1 MPRVGLFRRSVIK
14 KVRPSARYTG
24 GATAQSFGAN
34 GAAGLIEGGNSMQ
47 NASSNI
53 MKDAIRDKRIEVAK
67 EEEAQR
73 KAEAEAK
80 QREANLAEATG
91 RDASNAFLKDLRP
104 LERKWG
110 QLRGRNAVGAFNK
123 FSAQTEELYNKH
135 SQGLSEKELKS
146 FHYYS
151 DRRYNSSLDNLSKF
165 DLTAQKDFETQTL
178 IEGMAG
184 NTNDL
189 VSSRYDYNS
198 ADEIANKISENALDI
213 AKMKGLD
220 EAGTRN
226 FMQSSLQSAHLKSI
240 NAMMDDGEFDKASDY
255 AERFKDD
262 MTPSA
267 YADVSKEIYEKGV
280 RAKAPQ
286 LVKEE
291 MAKNPNDPAAQLAA
305 LDGIKDEKLRE
316 LARKEW
322 TVQNEIQKS
331 EQLKEKQERFQG
343 MLQSSLLNSEGN
355 LTSSWN
361 GKAASIDEID
371 KVREMR
377 DKIISNQTGNLNYYY
392 DVKEQIEL
400 GKIENIDYMSID
412 FTQLTTNQVQSLY
425 KAKEERDKNPGKSEN
440 TKYVATF
447 TERCKTGIRAAG
459 YDINSKIASEILS
472 SAQDRY
478 EYEKMDKKR
487 NLSWDERLTIINDC
501 IDEQTLGEEKQGIFN
516 DNMTLGEAKKRGY
529 EDVFEPNTP
538 DNLVRGAQWINDVK
552 AFVRPDNSKYGVT
565 LQNGAGIDITPLNL
579 ETGTKW
585 NNRINRF
592 VKTSD
597 ISRKIFNA
605 SGKLIFEM
613 PKAAQYN
620 AQIKAFTYAD
630 NVPLDGVMKP
640 CVRIYDLNDG
650 SVSLQFR
657 K

>member
-80 QREANLAEATG
+80 QREASLAEATG
-91 RDASNAFLKDLRP
+91 RDASNAFQKELRN
-104 LERKWG
+104 LEREWS
-110 QLRGRNAVGAFNK
+110 QLQGRNAVDAYKNYSTK
-123 FSAQTEELYNKH
+123 TDELYNKY
-135 SQGLSEKELKS
+135 SQGLSDKELKT
-146 FHYYS
+146 FNYYS
-151 DRRYNSSLDNLSKF
+151 GHRYNSSLDNLSKF
-165 DLTAQKDFETQTL
+165 DLTAQRNFETQTL

-198 ADEIANKISENALDI
+198 ADVIANKISENALDI

-255 AERFKDD
+255 AERFKGD
-262 MTPSA
+262 MTPGA

-322 TVQNEIQKS
+322 TVQNEIQKT

-355 LTSSWN
+355 VTSSWN

-440 TKYVATF
+440 TKYVTTF
-447 TERCKTGIRAAG
+447 NEQCKTEISAAG
-459 YDINSKIASEILS
+459 FDEDSKQESRILS
-472 SAQDRY
+472 KARSRF
-478 EYEKMDKKR
+478 EHEKLVKKR
-487 NLSWDERLTIINDC
+487 DLNWDERQKIINDC
-501 IDEQTLGEEKQGIFN
+501 IGDLTPGEEKQGFFN
-516 DNMTLGEAKKRGY
+516 DNMTLGEAKKQGY
-529 EDVFEPNTP
+529 EKVFEPDTP
-538 DNLVRGAQWINDVK
+538 EDLASGAQWINDVG
-552 AFVRPDNSKYGVT
+552 AFVRPDNSEFGVT
-565 LQNGAGIDITPLNL
+565 LQDGSGRDITPLNL
-579 ETGTKW
+579 EIGTKW
-585 NNRINRF
+585 STRINRF
-592 VKTSD
+592 INVTD
-597 ISRKIFNA
+597 NTRKIYDT

-613 PKAAQYN
+613 PKEAGYHE
-620 AQIKAFTYAD
+620 QINAFTYAD
-630 NVPLDGVMKP
+630 NVSIDGVMKP

-650 SVSLQFR
+650 RVSLQFR